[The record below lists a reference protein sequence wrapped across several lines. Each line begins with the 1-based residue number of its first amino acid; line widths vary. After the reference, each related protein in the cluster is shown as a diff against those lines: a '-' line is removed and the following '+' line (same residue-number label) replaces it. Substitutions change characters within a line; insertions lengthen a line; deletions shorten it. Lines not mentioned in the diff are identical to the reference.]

1 MAGQTN
7 VLHES
12 LRSQL
17 TDHFPLLC
25 AIPIENEEFVLHSVA
40 ELEKENLRE
49 KRTPNLNQ
57 VQIRTK

>member
-1 MAGQTN
+1 M
-7 VLHES
+7 LHES